1 MPHVRICAG
10 GGEQSSS
17 LPRPNRWT
25 LRVRFDAARKAA
37 AEAAEKEATPESL
50 AARIRKFQ
58 FRDIRPRAASDIGDL
73 SAASKLL
80 GHTEQQITRKVYRRV
95 GETVKPTK

>member
-1 MPHVRICAG
+1 MATPEGVP
-10 GGEQSSS
+10 
-17 LPRPNRWT
+17 LNRWT

-37 AEAAEKEATPESL
+37 AEAAEKEATPESLAL